1 MGCRDGSSCH
11 RAQTGETAEV
21 HGGTSETGLGL
32 SGAPNPPPP
41 ARGRLLGLQ
50 ALPQRPQAHP
60 ANHPHIPAVQQ
71 TCPEDTW
78 PGTYYRT
85 AQTIRAPKPLPAAH
99 PVPMSPP
106 SSVETPRTP
115 GMVRSN
121 SRSHLGTSRRHRK
134 RVEVRTFRPSR
145 PPAPLAPS
153 APCPRPRSCLC
164 PPLPTRPLHGGLCR
178 PCVSGRTG
186 RHPTLLPLWLRGTQG
201 ALVSKATL
209 PAAVCGSPASGGFLG
224 SPSPVDAHKGPVPGP
239 PSQLPAPFAGSPI
252 LQPRPRSLLPGVR
265 SPPVSTY
272 TGADHADPMVGL
284 SPTPEPRAPP
294 GPVLTLPPSSSEHR
308 DQPVPTAPPRGPG
321 RVGPGGGH
329 WTHHLKSPPAPTD
342 LSGVPRRAAPQPI
355 WSLL

>member
-1 MGCRDGSSCH
+1 ME
-11 RAQTGETAEV
+11 AAVTGPK
-21 HGGTSETGLGL
+21 LGK
-32 SGAPNPPPP
+32 
-41 ARGRLLGLQ
+41 RLKCTE
-50 ALPQRPQAHP
+50 APQRRGWDSLGHP
-60 ANHPHIPAVQQ
+60 TPCPRPVAGCSASRPSPSARRPTLPTTPTSLPCSKPALR
-71 TCPEDTW
+71 T
-78 PGTYYRT
+78 PGQPLTT
-85 AQTIRAPKPLPAAH
+85 AQLRPPGHLSPSRPPTPSH
-99 PVPMSPP
+99 PVPMSPL